1 MAPQNKF
8 LMDTSKFDFTFD
20 HLKIISD
27 FNENDGVW
35 LWIFHVDKVPPH
47 VGISQGNFFYSLKSN
62 GKDEIPVSKVIEIVE
77 NKRIKLIKLNLNF
90 NIKTVDIYQAF
101 AQYDKAE
108 NLLTSCLAP
117 VKNILKAPENI
128 LKLSDLLFFL
138 KQNNAIAGYHY
149 FNVKKSELGILK
161 YGVEDIE
168 RRLNILHV

>member
-1 MAPQNKF
+1 
-8 LMDTSKFDFTFD
+8 MDTSKFDFTFD
-20 HLKIISD
+20 HLKIIPE

-47 VGISQGNFFYSLKSN
+47 VGISLGNFFYSLKSN
-62 GKDEIPVSKVIEIVE
+62 GKDKIPVKKVIEIIE
-77 NKRIKLIKLNLNF
+77 NKRIKSILLNLNF
-90 NIKTVDIYQAF
+90 AIKTVDIYQAF

-108 NLLTSCLAP
+108 NLMTSCLAP
-117 VKNILKAPENI
+117 IKNVLNVPENI

-138 KQNNAIAGYHY
+138 NHNNAIAGYRY
-149 FNVKKSELGILK
+149 FNVNKSELGILK

>member
-1 MAPQNKF
+1 
-8 LMDTSKFDFTFD
+8 MDTSKFDFTFD
-20 HLKIISD
+20 HLKIIPE

-62 GKDEIPVSKVIEIVE
+62 GKDELPVNKVLEIIE
-77 NKRIKLIKLNLNF
+77 NKEIKSILLNLNF
-90 NIKTVDIYQAF
+90 TIKTAGIYQAF
-101 AQYDKAE
+101 AQYNKAE
-108 NLLTSCLAP
+108 NLMTSCLAP
-117 VKNILKAPENI
+117 IKNVLNEPEII

-138 KQNNAIAGYHY
+138 NQNNAIDGYRY
-149 FNVKKSELGILK
+149 FNVNKSELGILK

>member
-1 MAPQNKF
+1 
-8 LMDTSKFDFTFD
+8 MDTSKFDFTFD
-20 HLKIISD
+20 HLKVIPE

-62 GKDEIPVSKVIEIVE
+62 GKDEIPVKKVIEIIE
-77 NKRIKLIKLNLNF
+77 NKEIKSVLLNLNF
-90 NIKTVDIYQAF
+90 TIKTVGIYQAF
-101 AQYDKAE
+101 AQYNKAE
-108 NLLTSCLAP
+108 NLMTSCLAP
-117 VKNILKAPENI
+117 IKNVINAPENI

-138 KQNNAIAGYHY
+138 NQNNAIAGYRY
-149 FNVKKSELGILK
+149 FNVNKSELGILK